1 MGFQASLLAFVWAIG
16 KGFPK
21 SNWTGGG
28 ETVTGLVNGNFVIF
42 SILFTLSS
50 AAKSHVT

>member
-1 MGFQASLLAFVWAIG
+1 MGFQASLLALVWAIR

-28 ETVTGLVNGNFVIF
+28 ETVTGLVNSNSVTFF
-42 SILFTLSS
+42 ILFTLSS
-50 AAKSHVT
+50 AARSHVT